1 MLRGSWAGTLRQSD
15 CDKIVTLA
23 GWVNKRRDHGSII
36 FIDLRDKTGLTQL
49 RIGPENPAIHK
60 IAEEARSEFV
70 LLAKGKVIRRSQ
82 ETINPSMPTGEIEVD
97 VTELTI
103 LNSAKPP
110 VIDISQQERLLSRE
124 TVRHEEIEGKLLQE
138 EAASGQAE
146 AGISGEATGSAGRA
160 SQAVDELTRLKY
172 RYLDLRAP
180 SRQKNLILR
189 HKLIKAMR
197 DYLDTLEFLEVETP
211 FLGKSTPEGARDYLV
226 PSRLYPG
233 KFYALPQSPQLY
245 KQLLMVAG
253 LERYFQVA
261 RCFRDEDLR
270 ADRQPEFT
278 QLDIEMSFIEQ
289 QDILD
294 LIEGLLKHLS
304 QVLSELP
311 WQMSFPLPRLK
322 YNDAINLYGT
332 DRPDTRFGCEIV
344 DLSPIFA
351 QTNFTVFKNVL
362 AAKGTVR
369 AIKAPSGEKFTRKKL
384 DELTELSK
392 KLGAKGLA
400 WINVVSE
407 AKEGHLKV
415 ELPGRTV
422 YYHSPIAKFFSE
434 KELLEIGQA
443 MDVKAGDI
451 IFFIA
456 DKISLTLEVLGQ
468 LRLIVAS
475 DLKLTSGK
483 KDSWLWVTDFP
494 LLEYS
499 ATEKRW
505 VSRHHPFTSPS
516 PETIKYLDDPNNL
529 DKVQAW
535 AYDIVLNGVEIG
547 GGSIRIHR
555 PELQQKMFEIL
566 KLTPEEIHGR
576 FGYFLEALEYG
587 APPHGGIALGLDRMV
602 MMLIGANS
610 IRDVIAFP
618 KTASGTCPMTGA
630 PDTVDDKQLSE
641 LHLKILK

>member
-1 MLRGSWAGTLRQSD
+1 MLRQHWAGSLRQED
-15 CDKIVTLA
+15 CDKTVTLA

-36 FIDLRDKTGLTQL
+36 FIDLRDKTGIVQL
-49 RIGPENPAIHK
+49 RIGPENAPVHK

-70 LLAKGKVIRRSQ
+70 LLVKGRIIRRSP
-82 ETINPSMPTGEIEVD
+82 ETVNPNMPTGQIEVD

-138 EAASGQAE
+138 EASGQPPAP
-146 AGISGEATGSAGRA
+146 AAADVGSVGKT

-197 DYLDTLEFLEVETP
+197 DYLDNKDFLEVETP

-226 PSRLYPG
+226 PSRLYAG

-289 QDILD
+289 NDILD
-294 LIEGLLKHLS
+294 LIEGLLKHLT
-304 QVLSELP
+304 QVLPELP
-311 WQMSFPLPRLK
+311 WQLTFPLPRLK
-322 YNDAINLYGT
+322 YDDAVNRFGT
-332 DRPDTRFGCEIV
+332 DRPDTRFGCEIT

-351 QTNFTVFKNVL
+351 GTNFTVFKNVL
-362 AAKGTVR
+362 ASGGTVR
-369 AIKAPSGEKFTRKKL
+369 AIKAPQGEKFTRKKL
-384 DELTELSK
+384 DEMTELSK

-400 WINVVSE
+400 WINVVAE
-407 AKEGHLKV
+407 AKEGLIKV

-434 KELLEIGQA
+434 KELLEVGQK
-443 MDVKAGDI
+443 MDVQAGDI
-451 IFFIA
+451 VFFIA
-456 DKISLTLEVLGQ
+456 DKIALTLEILGQ
-468 LRLIVAS
+468 LRLVLAA
-475 DLKLTSGK
+475 DLNLTAGK
-483 KDSWLWVTDFP
+483 KDSWLWIVDFP

-516 PETIKYLDDPNNL
+516 PETIKYLDDPNSL

-547 GGSIRIHR
+547 GGSVRIHR
-555 PELQQKMFEIL
+555 PGLQQKMLEVL

-587 APPHGGIALGLDRMV
+587 APPHGGVALGLDRMV
-602 MMLIGANS
+602 MMLIGAAS

-618 KTASGTCPMTGA
+618 KTASGTCPLTGA
-630 PDTVDDKQLSE
+630 PDTVDEKQLQE
-641 LHLKILK
+641 LHLKIIK